1 MCSEAIICFDVF
13 KVILARF
20 FCFFTVYFDRN
31 FRLKMMN
38 NTRRCFWDRVWRQS
52 LSTFFDNS
60 HYSPVS
66 CLHIK
71 LCLLLWL
78 NLRNWHVSKMK
89 GASLLLSLS
98 LLPPQCN
105 LHLLWPNYRILLLLK
120 FPNICLQ
127 FVSSFVSKRGHCKIH
142 YEELPLKYWATHFAV
157 TSS

>member
-1 MCSEAIICFDVF
+1 MLFTIKLPFTRIRNWKPWMCSEAMICFDVF

-31 FRLKMMN
+31 FRLKMTN

-60 HYSPVS
+60 HYSPDS

-78 NLRNWHVSKMK
+78 NLGNWHFLENERCFVVSFAFATS
-89 GASLLLSLS
+89 ASMQLTSILTK
-98 LLPPQCN
+98 LPHSPSTKVSQ
-105 LHLLWPNYRILLLLK
+105 HLL
-120 FPNICLQ
+120 
-127 FVSSFVSKRGHCKIH
+127 
-142 YEELPLKYWATHFAV
+142 AV
-157 TSS
+157 CIIFSV